1 MSDLIAAGLPAQV
14 QLPTPLLVMLVAGAL
29 ASAGVAIVRLIRH
42 TGLGM
47 SWLRQKVVE
56 PEREDI
62 KRIEG
67 KLDAVLA
74 ELRSENGGS
83 IREQVNNISD
93 QLYDHIEASA
103 TDRAYLH
110 ERLNGTIEANE
121 LADPEG

>member
-1 MSDLIAAGLPAQV
+1 MPDILTAIPPEV
-14 QLPTPLLVMLVAGAL
+14 QLPTPLLVVIAAGAL
-29 ASAGVAIVRLIRH
+29 SSAIMWIVRLVQR

-62 KRIEG
+62 RRIEG
-67 KLDAVLA
+67 KLDAVLN

-83 IREQVNNISD
+83 IREQVNNISA
-93 QLYDHIEASA
+93 QLYDHIEAST

-121 LADPEG
+121 LDDPEV